1 MEENLKPENF
11 NFSHFFSNILPD
23 LPIFT
28 SIQFYKKFM
37 KNIAIFASGSGT
49 NAENIINHFKNSS
62 DIKIEIILTNRSDA
76 FVIERAKK
84 HTIKYLIFNRKDFY
98 ESSMIL
104 DVLEE
109 QKIDFIVLAGFLW
122 LMPANLIQKFPG
134 KIINIHPALLPAYG
148 GKGMY
153 GMKVHEAVINNLEQQ
168 SGITIHFVNEKYDEG
183 KIIFQ
188 AKCLIETGDSPET
201 LANKIHSLEYM
212 HFPKII
218 EKVVSGML

>member
-1 MEENLKPENF
+1 
-11 NFSHFFSNILPD
+11 
-23 LPIFT
+23 
-28 SIQFYKKFM
+28 
-37 KNIAIFASGSGT
+37 
-49 NAENIINHFKNSS
+49 
-62 DIKIEIILTNRSDA
+62 
-76 FVIERAKK
+76 
-84 HTIKYLIFNRKDFY
+84 
-98 ESSMIL
+98 
-104 DVLEE
+104 
-109 QKIDFIVLAGFLW
+109 
-122 LMPANLIQKFPG
+122 
-134 KIINIHPALLPAYG
+134 
-148 GKGMY
+148 MY